1 MRVRSLLCGF
11 AVFYFAAAALGATLQ
26 VGPGQTYAKPC
37 AAFAAAKPGDTVEIS
52 ATGNGTYDGDVC
64 AIAASNLTIRG
75 IGGRAHIDAIGMS
88 AQGKA
93 IWVVQGQN
101 TTIENIEFSGAT
113 VTDMNGAGIRQEGA
127 NLTVRNCY
135 FHDNEDGIL
144 TGADPTSEIVIES
157 SEFARNGA
165 GDGYSHNMYIGHIKK
180 FTLRYSYSHSA
191 KVGHLV
197 KSRAEENDILYNRLT
212 GESDG
217 TESYEINLPNAGTS
231 YIVGNLVQ
239 QGPTTQN
246 SAMLDYGSEGAS
258 NAGND
263 LYVVNNTFVNERTSG
278 ATFVSVSSGGAVAA
292 VIKNNIF
299 VGTGTAISQ
308 ANSVQAGNF
317 ASGNPMLVD
326 SANFDYHLA
335 PGSPCIDAG
344 VDPGSAASGFSLLP
358 QAQYVQPASFEGRQI
373 VGKIDI
379 GAYEFN
385 GGTGVADAGLPQGG
399 SGSGGS
405 GQGGAQGAAGNI
417 GGNGFDAGTSGA
429 ASASPTA
436 GSCSCR
442 VTHRQGFTGPL
453 VVLGILLLLARRLP
467 RTHRLLRHQVRPALI
482 IPWSNKFLGGA
493 FLNLIRK
500 GARTRTPAPVRGA
513 SVSTDRYH

>member
-1 MRVRSLLCGF
+1 MRVLALLCGF
-11 AVFYFAAAALGATLQ
+11 AVFSFATAALGATLQ

-37 AAFAAAKPGDTVEIS
+37 AAFAAAKQGDTVEIS

-75 IGGRAHIDAIGMS
+75 IGGRAHIDAMGMS

-231 YIVGNLVQ
+231 YIIGNLIQ

-246 SAMLDYGSEGAS
+246 SAMLDYGSEGVS
-258 NAGND
+258 NAGSD
-263 LYVVNNTFVNERTSG
+263 LYVVNNTFVNERTAG
-278 ATFVSVSSGGAVAA
+278 ATFVSVSTGVTVAA
-292 VIKNNIF
+292 VVKNNIF

-308 ANSVQAGNF
+308 ASPVQAGNF

-344 VDPGSAASGFSLLP
+344 VDPGSATSGFSLLP
-358 QAQYVQPASFEGRQI
+358 HAQYVQPATFEGRQM

-379 GAYEFN
+379 GAYELN
-385 GGTGVADAGLPQGG
+385 GGTGVADAGSPQGG
-399 SGSGGS
+399 SGSGGAS
-405 GQGGAQGAAGNI
+405 SAQGAAGNI
-417 GGNGFDAGTSGA
+417 GGNGFDAGASSA
-429 ASASPTA
+429 ASASPA
-436 GSCSCR
+436 VGSCSCR
-442 VTHRQGFTGPL
+442 VANKNGFTGSL
-453 VVLGILLLLARRLP
+453 VALGILLSFTRRLR
-467 RTHRLLRHQVRPALI
+467 RTHRLLRRH
-482 IPWSNKFLGGA
+482 LGC
-493 FLNLIRK
+493 
-500 GARTRTPAPVRGA
+500 
-513 SVSTDRYH
+513 

>member
-1 MRVRSLLCGF
+1 MRVRALFIGF
-11 AVFYFAAAALGATLQ
+11 AVASSAAAAPGVTLQ
-26 VGPGQTYAKPC
+26 VGPGQTYSKPC
-37 AAFAAAKPGDTVEIS
+37 AALAVAKPGDTIEIS
-52 ATGNGTYDGDVC
+52 ATGNGSYDGDVC
-64 AIAASNLTIRG
+64 AITASNLTIRG
-75 IGGRAHIDAIGMS
+75 IGGRAHIDAMGMS

-113 VTDMNGAGIRQEGA
+113 VADMNGAGIRQEGA

-165 GDGYSHNMYIGHIKK
+165 GDGYSHNMYIGNIKK

-197 KSRAEENDILYNRLT
+197 KSRAQENDILYNRLT

-231 YIVGNLVQ
+231 YIIGNLIQ

-258 NAGND
+258 NAGSD
-263 LYVVNNTFVNERTSG
+263 LYVVNNTFVNERTAG
-278 ATFVSVSSGGAVAA
+278 ATFVSVSSGVAVAA
-292 VIKNNIF
+292 VVKNNIF
-299 VGTGTAISQ
+299 VGTGTVVSQ
-308 ANSVQAGNF
+308 ASAVQAGNS

-326 SANFDYHLA
+326 SAGFDYHLA
-335 PGSPCIDAG
+335 PGSPCVDMG
-344 VDPGSAASGFSLLP
+344 VDPGSAASGFSLVP
-358 QAQYVQPASFEGRQI
+358 NAQYVHPATFEGRNT
-373 VGKIDI
+373 VGTIDI
-379 GAYEFN
+379 GAYEID
-385 GGTGVADAGLPQGG
+385 GGTGVADAGSPAGG
-399 SGSGGS
+399 SGA
-405 GQGGAQGAAGNI
+405 QGGTGSI
-417 GGNGFDAGTSGA
+417 GGNGTDAGNAGA
-429 ASASPTA
+429 ASANPTA

-442 VTHRQGFTGPL
+442 VGRGTRLTDA
-453 VVLGILLLLARRLP
+453 LGALGVLLLLARRL
-467 RTHRLLRHQVRPALI
+467 RRLE
-482 IPWSNKFLGGA
+482 
-493 FLNLIRK
+493 
-500 GARTRTPAPVRGA
+500 
-513 SVSTDRYH
+513 

>member
-1 MRVRSLLCGF
+1 MRVRVLFVGF
-11 AVFYFAAAALGATLQ
+11 ALVVFGATALGATLQ
-26 VGPGQTYAKPC
+26 VGPGQTYTKPC
-37 AAFAAAKPGDTVEIS
+37 AALVVAKQGDTIEIS
-52 ATGNGTYDGDVC
+52 ATGNGSYDGDVC

-75 IGGRAHIDAIGMS
+75 IGGRAHIDAMGMS

-197 KSRAEENDILYNRLT
+197 KSRAEENDIFHNRLT

-231 YIVGNLVQ
+231 YIIGNLIQ

-258 NAGND
+258 NAGSD
-263 LYVVNNTFVNERTSG
+263 LYVVNNTFVNERTAG
-278 ATFVSVSSGGAVAA
+278 ATFVSVSTGVAVAA
-292 VIKNNIF
+292 VVKNNIF

-308 ANSVQAGNF
+308 ASAVQAGNF
-317 ASGNPMLVD
+317 VSGDPMLVN

-335 PGSPCIDAG
+335 PGSPCIDKG
-344 VDPGSAASGFSLLP
+344 VDPGTLANGFSLVP
-358 QAQYVQPASFEGRQI
+358 NAEYVHAATFEGRQT
-373 VGKIDI
+373 VGTIDI

-385 GGTGVADAGLPQGG
+385 GGTGVADAGSAAGGSSAQGG
-399 SGSGGS
+399 T
-405 GQGGAQGAAGNI
+405 GNI
-417 GGNGFDAGTSGA
+417 GGNRSDAGDAGVV
-429 ASASPTA
+429 SANPTA

-442 VTHRQGFTGPL
+442 VAQRTRSIGALGALGVLL
-453 VVLGILLLLARRLP
+453 VLARRLR
-467 RTHRLLRHQVRPALI
+467 RT
-482 IPWSNKFLGGA
+482 
-493 FLNLIRK
+493 
-500 GARTRTPAPVRGA
+500 
-513 SVSTDRYH
+513 